1 VVEDDR
7 SVTMSRRP
15 IDDSADDVGR
25 RPARFPVLAADV
37 PADLA
42 VAERTDPRDQPRVV
56 GACAERTA
64 EPRLR
69 VDARVRSD
77 RVLGVAD
84 VGGKTGRRQLRE
96 AGMGMRMIADQV
108 TLSCDPSRRLRVRF
122 GPAALQEERRP
133 DTGRRESIEEW
144 LGIPERRGTVRV
156 LGVERQGNPERVY
169 FSTPVMTIPLVKT
182 RWKMT
187 NSMTG
192 MSSVIIVPAWI

>member
-1 VVEDDR
+1 
-7 SVTMSRRP
+7 
-15 IDDSADDVGR
+15 
-25 RPARFPVLAADV
+25 
-37 PADLA
+37 
-42 VAERTDPRDQPRVV
+42 
-56 GACAERTA
+56 
-64 EPRLR
+64 
-69 VDARVRSD
+69 VRSD

-108 TLSCDPSRRLRVRF
+108 TLSCDPSRRLGVRF
-122 GPAALQEERRP
+122 GPAALDEERGP
-133 DTGRRESIEEW
+133 DWRARESVKER
-144 LGIPERRGTVRV
+144 LGVAERRRPIGMF
-156 LGVERQGNPERVY
+156 GVERQGNPERVY

>member
-1 VVEDDR
+1 
-7 SVTMSRRP
+7 
-15 IDDSADDVGR
+15 
-25 RPARFPVLAADV
+25 
-37 PADLA
+37 
-42 VAERTDPRDQPRVV
+42 
-56 GACAERTA
+56 
-64 EPRLR
+64 
-69 VDARVRSD
+69 
-77 RVLGVAD
+77 
-84 VGGKTGRRQLRE
+84 
-96 AGMGMRMIADQV
+96 
-108 TLSCDPSRRLRVRF
+108 VRF